1 MGSTKKFRITVFKVM
16 EKTPRIITVMTK
28 KDSSGSTGERR
39 GSAVVP
45 NDVRMDGV
53 MIKTVMSNMNMSI
66 MNMEP
71 PGGGG
76 GGGDEPL
83 AMVKRQQ
90 R

>member
-1 MGSTKKFRITVFKVM
+1 MTVFKVM
-16 EKTPRIITVMTK
+16 EKIPRIMTVMTK
-28 KDSSGSTGERR
+28 KDSSGSKGERM

-45 NDVRMDGV
+45 SDVRMDGV
-53 MIKTVMSNMNMSI
+53 MMRTVISNMNINI

-83 AMVKRQQ
+83 AMFTGQTCRA
-90 R
+90 